1 MIAGIRLKICGLTTL
16 VDAEFADRAGADF
29 LGFIL
34 YPKSPRYISLAQF
47 LAMKERLPVGRRKV
61 AVMVEPTDEEMTAA
75 KAAGFD
81 CFQVHFRHDH
91 PLARIES
98 WSREVGPER
107 LWLAPKLPAGSD
119 VDEAWLKLADTLLL
133 DTFDDR
139 QFGGSGRIGDWA
151 KFRRHQTKHGGKTW
165 ILAGGLGPEN
175 IREALTASGARVV
188 DMNSGVEVSPGI
200 KDHARI
206 ERAVTAIRSAR
217 VPGSAGI
224 DNRGTPG

>member
-16 VDAEFADRAGADF
+16 VDAGFADRAGADY

-47 LAMKERLPVGRRKV
+47 LAMKDRLPAGRRKV
-61 AVMVEPTDEEMTAA
+61 AVMVEPTDEQLTAA

-81 CFQVHFRHDH
+81 YFQVHFRHDH
-91 PLARIES
+91 PISRIES

-107 LWLAPKLPAGSD
+107 LWLAPKLPTGRD
-119 VDEAWLKLADTLLL
+119 VNEAWLPLAETIL
-133 DTFDDR
+133 FDAFDEHR
-139 QFGGSGRIGDWA
+139 FGGSGRAGDWE
-151 KFRRHQTKHGGKTW
+151 KFRRHLTKHGDKTW

-175 IREALTASGARVV
+175 IGEALTASGARFV

-206 ERAVTAIRSAR
+206 EKAVSAIRHAR
-217 VPGSAGI
+217 ASGSGGI